1 MTASTL
7 VGAPRGAVL
16 EAATRS
22 SVPKGESSAH
32 DIGLCGAA
40 AVDLLS
46 RRFGVAGEPV
56 DLLQFASTVVTLG
69 DVADALEGRGMS
81 ARFVEGLT
89 RAQLDSLAP
98 DECVILVLTPEVEGR
113 SAHLLV
119 GIPSKQDGFVLLDP
133 IGPWP
138 DRPISMDGV
147 ATRSSSRT
155 IREVSPHSTESRSAS
170 PRAPPPLRSPRQ
182 SAGSSAR
189 VGEWRCARE
198 AASCIP
204 RR

>member
-138 DRPISMDGV
+138 DRPISFTSTLLDGWGGDALLVAHDSRSIPALDGV
-147 ATRSSSRT
+147 ALGIAACAAATA
-155 IREVSPHSTESRSAS
+155 IA
-170 PRAPPPLRSPRQ
+170 AAIGWKL
-182 SAGSSAR
+182 GAR
-189 VGEWRCARE
+189 R
-198 AASCIP
+198 
-204 RR
+204 